1 MKRLIIFLFAAAAAV
16 SCKVIDPYQPDQLN
30 DDNIGIFCGNIFDEE
45 VRDNLTY
52 FYNAYNIARFLDADA
67 EEKVSPKYDLIRTGL
82 RSNDV
87 GYSFDYDDYTFNE
100 DPLFVTGS
108 SWKVK
113 CSYYKNIIIDVK
125 DGNEWV
131 VTSTEDGTVL
141 KLKMTEETE
150 DSMNLTIDV
159 EGLRTEE
166 SPYSAKFSATD
177 LAVTLRHENIGM
189 IDSMIF
195 GGEMTVRFLN
205 GTTPVK
211 ECVMTMVPGMTT
223 HYDIF

>member
-1 MKRLIIFLFAAAAAV
+1 MKRLIIFLSAAAAAV
-16 SCKVIDPYQPDQLN
+16 SCKVIDPYQPNQLN
-30 DDNIGIFCGNIFDEE
+30 DYNIGIFCGNIFDEE
-45 VRDNLTY
+45 VKENLTY
-52 FYNAYNIARFLDADA
+52 FYNAYHIARFLDADA
-67 EEKVSPKYDLIRTGL
+67 EAKVSPKYDLIRTGL

-87 GYSFDYDDYTFNE
+87 GYSFDYDDYTFSE
-100 DPLFVTGS
+100 DSLFVTGS

-113 CSYYKNIIIDVK
+113 CSHYRNIIIDVK

-141 KLKMTEETE
+141 KLKMNEETE

-159 EGLRTEE
+159 NGLRTEE
-166 SPYSAKFSATD
+166 SSYSARFSSSSLELT
-177 LAVTLRHENIGM
+177 VSSRKIGE
-189 IDSMIF
+189 IDSMTF
-195 GGEMTVRFLN
+195 EGEMTVRFLN

-223 HYDIF
+223 LYDIF